1 MKELKE
7 TIELMTSTD
16 YKERF
21 KAEYEQVKIRFEKLK
36 VMLDKWDN
44 NTLEF
49 TPTCNRSIYDLQIK
63 AMGEYIACLETRAV
77 IENIEL
83 L

>member
-7 TIELMTSTD
+7 TVELMTSTD

-44 NTLEF
+44 GTLEF
-49 TPTCNRSIYDLQIK
+49 TPTCNRGIYNFQIK
-63 AMGEYIACLETRAV
+63 AMGEYITCLETRAV
-77 IENIEL
+77 IENVEL
-83 L
+83 

>member
-7 TIELMTSTD
+7 TVELMTSAD

-44 NTLEF
+44 GTLEF
-49 TPTCNRSIYDLQIK
+49 TPTCNRGIYNFQIK
-63 AMGEYIACLETRAV
+63 AMREYITCLETRAV
-77 IENIEL
+77 IENVEL
-83 L
+83 

>member
-36 VMLDKWDN
+36 AMLDKWDN
-44 NTLEF
+44 GTLEF
-49 TPTCNRSIYDLQIK
+49 TPTCNRGIYNFQIK
-63 AMGEYIACLETRAV
+63 AMCEYIACLETRAV

-83 L
+83 

>member
-7 TIELMTSTD
+7 TVELMTSTD

-36 VMLDKWDN
+36 AMLDKWDN
-44 NTLEF
+44 GTLEF
-49 TPTCNRSIYDLQIK
+49 TPTCNRGIYNFQIK
-63 AMGEYIACLETRAV
+63 VMGEYIACLETRAV

-83 L
+83 

>member
-7 TIELMTSTD
+7 TVELMTSAD

-44 NTLEF
+44 GTLEF
-49 TPTCNRSIYDLQIK
+49 TPTCNRGIYNFQIK
-63 AMGEYIACLETRAV
+63 AMGEYITCLETRAV
-77 IENIEL
+77 IENVEL
-83 L
+83 